1 MAIELNPEA
10 QQRLERYNHALLEED
25 GTVEHELATYMD
37 AFLEGYNDKPHPPYH
52 GIGSEEDITD
62 ILEQNDT
69 FDTLEDA
76 LYDYCEA
83 HKDMSKKDYASLV
96 KAADSMPVPSL
107 LRQVLRISRQRSP
120 HLRAH

>member
-10 QQRLERYNHALLEED
+10 QQRLERYNHARLEED

-37 AFLEGYNDKPHPPYH
+37 AFLEGYNDNPHPPYH

-83 HKDMSKKDYASLV
+83 HNDIL
-96 KAADSMPVPSL
+96 
-107 LRQVLRISRQRSP
+107 
-120 HLRAH
+120 

>member
-52 GIGSEEDITD
+52 GIGS
-62 ILEQNDT
+62 
-69 FDTLEDA
+69 
-76 LYDYCEA
+76 
-83 HKDMSKKDYASLV
+83 S
-96 KAADSMPVPSL
+96 
-107 LRQVLRISRQRSP
+107 RISPISSSRTIPLIPSKMLCMITVK
-120 HLRAH
+120 HTTI